1 MKNEEKT
8 KENSDGGPFVAEEA
22 ERLKTMNITDR
33 LTNSAA
39 IISTLCR
46 RMLNNQQVDDII
58 RYNLEI
64 IFEESD
70 KIQEVVREFRASAG
84 RREERSGN
92 ESREVEEGEEK
103 KDDIQHIW
111 F

>member
-8 KENSDGGPFVAEEA
+8 KENSDGDPFVAEEA

-46 RMLNNQQVDDII
+46 RMLNNKQVDDII

-64 IFEESD
+64 ILEEID
-70 KIQEVVREFRASAG
+70 KIEEVVREFRTSAECG
-84 RREERSGN
+84 EKRSGN
-92 ESREVEEGEEK
+92 ESREVEEGEERK
-103 KDDIQHIW
+103 NDI
-111 F
+111 